1 MRVGIIG
8 GGFMGEAFLRGLL
21 RAEVA
26 SPAEVAVADVSAT
39 RRTALTKHGV
49 RVTDDAESVC
59 IGAEVV
65 LIAVKPQDFETAVQ
79 GLRGAISTSAVLI
92 SIAAG
97 IRLAEVQRDTG
108 HHASVRVMPN
118 LPAAIG
124 EGAVVYHAAADLSA
138 AQRETM
144 QRVMSAVATVVV
156 EVEDDDTVDLATAVH
171 GSGPAYIYMVAESM
185 IEAAVRLGMK
195 RPDAQR
201 LVLSTVAGSARYALG
216 SEQTPTEL
224 RYAVTSPGGTTAAA
238 IAELETAGLRVAFDD
253 AIEAA
258 YARAQELGR

>member
-26 SPAEVAVADVSAT
+26 APAEVAVADVSAT

-65 LIAVKPQDFETAVQ
+65 LIAVKPQDFETAAQ

-108 HHASVRVMPN
+108 HHASVRVMPWR
-118 LPAAIG
+118 
-124 EGAVVYHAAADLSA
+124 S
-138 AQRETM
+138 
-144 QRVMSAVATVVV
+144 
-156 EVEDDDTVDLATAVH
+156 
-171 GSGPAYIYMVAESM
+171 
-185 IEAAVRLGMK
+185 
-195 RPDAQR
+195 
-201 LVLSTVAGSARYALG
+201 
-216 SEQTPTEL
+216 
-224 RYAVTSPGGTTAAA
+224 
-238 IAELETAGLRVAFDD
+238 
-253 AIEAA
+253 
-258 YARAQELGR
+258 